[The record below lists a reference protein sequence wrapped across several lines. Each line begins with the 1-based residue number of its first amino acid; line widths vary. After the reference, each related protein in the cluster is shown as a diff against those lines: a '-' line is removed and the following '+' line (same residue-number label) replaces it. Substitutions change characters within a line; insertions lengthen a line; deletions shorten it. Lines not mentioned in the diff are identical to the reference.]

1 MSTPVDLAIPV
12 LPSRAIEDTVAFYSR
27 LGFEGGPHPFNRDYA
42 IMTRQGIEIHFF
54 KHTEL
59 DPYGSSA
66 GCYIRVSEVDA
77 FYQTCARQAWP
88 TQGIPRLDPLEN
100 KPWGLREFA
109 VVDPDG
115 SLIRIGQIL
124 AD

>member
-1 MSTPVDLAIPV
+1 
-12 LPSRAIEDTVAFYSR
+12 
-27 LGFEGGPHPFNRDYA
+27 
-42 IMTRQGIEIHFF
+42 MTRQGIEIHFF

-66 GCYIRVSEVDA
+66 GCYIRVSDVDP
-77 FYQTCARQAWP
+77 FYQACVRQAWP
-88 TQGIPRLDPLEN
+88 SQGIPRLDPLEN

-124 AD
+124 SDQRVHGHPDAGLAHRLAFVHVRGFT